1 MRQKISPWGDSRK
14 NTDQPCTTLLCLP
27 STPPSLRYFLPFD
40 SFRSTAKLLAIRSS
54 KEENGADKEKEEE
67 EDDVTV
73 VASLRRY

>member
-1 MRQKISPWGDSRK
+1 MNIYETENLSLGRFTQKHRPTMRH
-14 NTDQPCTTLLCLP
+14 
-27 STPPSLRYFLPFD
+27 STPSLRYFLSFD

>member
-14 NTDQPCTTLLCLP
+14 NTDQPCTTLP
-27 STPPSLRYFLPFD
+27 STLYSLPPSLRYFLPFD

-67 EDDVTV
+67 DDVTV

>member
-14 NTDQPCTTLLCLP
+14 NTDHAPLYCIYSLL
-27 STPPSLRYFLPFD
+27 PPSLRYFLPFD

-67 EDDVTV
+67 DDVTV

>member
-1 MRQKISPWGDSRK
+1 MHH
-14 NTDQPCTTLLCLP
+14 
-27 STPPSLRYFLPFD
+27 STPSLRYFLPFD

-67 EDDVTV
+67 DDVTV